1 MQPNDAISVPRRSL
15 DVEDYI
21 DILRRH
27 KGWIV
32 GPFLFV
38 LVGTVVGAYMWPD
51 SYESKA
57 LIRITPQQIPENMV
71 SAAVTQALAD
81 RVTAMQ
87 QVILSRAVLTTI
99 IKNFGLYKREQ
110 SRMPMEDVVEDM
122 RRKIGVQPVG
132 GNPSSSRTVPAF
144 QVTFSYEDRILA
156 QRVVQDLT
164 TRFLDES
171 IRNRTDATFQTAQF
185 LQDEVT
191 QAKKEL
197 DAAEN
202 KLSEF
207 RMQNNGR
214 LPDQVEGNMHQM
226 VALNGQVQFL
236 ESQINRTN
244 SDRLKAQGEL
254 TILRDRLQ
262 VLKKEPEHI
271 APTIPK
277 SEKLLEVE
285 REIAALDNMLSVV
298 RQKFTENH
306 PDVESVKDRL
316 VIVRKRRDQIAK
328 DDEALRAAAPSFKP
342 PINPMLV
349 REQRDIEENIQRLQS
364 HIASLDTQVEQY
376 TKEQK
381 RNLELSRNF
390 QGRIES
396 APLGDQKFTEL
407 LREREMVKLKYLEM
421 SSKLGK
427 AQVAKEMEARKQGE
441 LLDIL
446 DPASLAS
453 KPTDPKREM
462 IIPIGAAMGLLLG
475 VVIAGAREMK
485 DTSLKNLKD
494 VRAYTQMAILG
505 SIPLL
510 ENDFVV
516 RRRKRLAWLGW
527 TTASLA
533 SVVVMVGSVVY
544 YYSKQV

>member
-1 MQPNDAISVPRRSL
+1 MQPNDSTSVPRRAL

-27 KGWIV
+27 KGWIF

-38 LVGTVVGAYMWPD
+38 LVATVVGVYLWPD

-57 LIRITPQQIPENMV
+57 IIRITPQQIPENMIP
-71 SAAVTQALAD
+71 SAINQALSD
-81 RVTAMQ
+81 RVSAMQ
-87 QVILSRAVLTTI
+87 QVILSRNVLTTI

-122 RRKIGVQPVG
+122 RKKIQINPVG
-132 GNPSSSRTVPAF
+132 VNTSTGSKTIPAF
-144 QVTFSYEDRILA
+144 SVTYSYEDRILA

-197 DAAEN
+197 DMTES
-202 KLSEF
+202 KLADF
-207 RMQNNGR
+207 RMQNNGK
-214 LPDQVEGNMHQM
+214 LPDQVEGNLRQM
-226 VALNGQVQFL
+226 TALNSQVAFL
-236 ESQINRTN
+236 DSQINRAQG
-244 SDRLKAQGEL
+244 DRLKFQSEL
-254 TILRDRLQ
+254 TIMRERLLA
-262 VLKKEPEHI
+262 LKKEPEHVV
-271 APTIPK
+271 AQTPK
-277 SEKLLEVE
+277 SEKLYEVE
-285 REIAALDNMLSVV
+285 REVAALENALAVARQRFTETHPDVVAVKERLEIVKKKRDEIVKDEEAKRAATPNVKPVNTLAVREQREVEETIQRIQSSIAALDTQLE
-298 RQKFTENH
+298 QHGK
-306 PDVESVKDRL
+306 
-316 VIVRKRRDQIAK
+316 
-328 DDEALRAAAPSFKP
+328 
-342 PINPMLV
+342 
-349 REQRDIEENIQRLQS
+349 EQR
-364 HIASLDTQVEQY
+364 
-376 TKEQK
+376 
-381 RNLELSRNF
+381 RNLDMARSF

-396 APLGDQKFTEL
+396 APLGDRLFSEL
-407 LREREMVKLKYLEM
+407 LREREMAKTKYLEM

-453 KPTDPKREM
+453 RPTDPKRE
-462 IIPIGAAMGLLLG
+462 IVIPVGAVMGLLLG
-475 VVIAGAREMK
+475 VGIAGAREMK
-485 DTSLKNLKD
+485 NTSLKNLKD

-544 YYSKQV
+544 YYAKQV